1 MIAGVAGNA
10 EAGVAGIVYNVTEQ
24 LRKLGHSV
32 KPLFFDDLLPKT
44 RWPRRFRTVEF
55 AVAITEYV
63 SRVKSD
69 FDVINIHAP
78 FGFWYGFQ
86 RRRRGLHAG
95 PPYIMTMHGL
105 EERRNYAMG
114 REAKKGRADYFR
126 WQNRLWQHFY
136 HMPTYRWS
144 FRTADQCIVTNRE
157 ALLFLQLHYKLP
169 PDRVWFIPNGV
180 GPEFFH
186 QRSSIENFPPRFLF
200 VGTWIDHKGIYP
212 LAESFARLSALIPGV
227 RLTIAGCTETEQ
239 GVRRHFSHLVQSS
252 LAVRPF
258 VSRDDMPALYAS
270 HDIFV
275 LPSLVEGMPLVL
287 LEAMA
292 SGLAVVTTESSG
304 MTDLVEDGHDGLLT
318 IPGDATSL
326 LMAMT
331 KLCEDPQ
338 LRRQMGNAAQEK
350 MRRFSWTRFAK
361 RHEAVFNRAAGLN
374 PTILTDEVLRINP
387 KLEDKT
393 QQADI
398 NVRT

>member
-1 MIAGVAGNA
+1 
-10 EAGVAGIVYNVTEQ
+10 
-24 LRKLGHSV
+24 
-32 KPLFFDDLLPKT
+32 
-44 RWPRRFRTVEF
+44 
-55 AVAITEYV
+55 
-63 SRVKSD
+63 
-69 FDVINIHAP
+69 
-78 FGFWYGFQ
+78 
-86 RRRRGLHAG
+86 
-95 PPYIMTMHGL
+95 MTMHGL

-136 HMPTYRWS
+136 HMHTYRWS

-186 QRSSIENFPPRFLF
+186 QRSSIENFTPRFLF

-227 RLTIAGCTETEQ
+227 RLTIAGCTETEE
-239 GVRRHFSHLVQSS
+239 GVRRHFSRLVQSS
-252 LAVRPF
+252 LEVRPF

-326 LMAMT
+326 VMAMT
-331 KLCEDPQ
+331 RLCENPQ

-350 MRRFSWTRFAK
+350 MRRFSWARFAK

-374 PTILTDEVLRINP
+374 PTILSDEVLRINP

-393 QQADI
+393 LQADI